1 MHTRSETPTQ
11 QKTTMRSHTLLF
23 LPAYVAAHGAMITP
37 APRSSHDQVLDDRNK
52 CGSQDP
58 YSKAGF
64 SPGEYCGLGCLGEL
78 NGSIRLHEWAC
89 VSKHDSEFHGL
100 TLVGAEHLGST
111 VQVC

>member
-1 MHTRSETPTQ
+1 
-11 QKTTMRSHTLLF
+11 MRSHTLLF

-64 SPGEYCGLGCLGEL
+64 SPGEYCGLGCIGESCLYYQIGCFQSCGTCSWPWPKKPMPLGA
-78 NGSIRLHEWAC
+78 NSRSMRPIMGRRL
-89 VSKHDSEFHGL
+89 
-100 TLVGAEHLGST
+100 
-111 VQVC
+111 